1 MKKKHSFKSGISSLS
16 FMVVLST
23 SLTPLSMVSFL
34 EKPVMAQ
41 GNQINLISRGDGVFT
56 LQGRQQTE
64 VRSASLN
71 IKNNQDAEVTIV
83 LSNNQTMSFSG
94 RASRQNS
101 QMVRIQV
108 RNSGM
113 ASANGTLLVE
123 HNNNDILLLEGKGS
137 LDSQSFSVIFR
148 HKTTSLPPSSDY
160 TPLNLIQ
167 RGQGLLN
174 IEGRNNQSINS
185 VSVQV
190 NNQGQANISL
200 GTQRGDRISFSG
212 EESHRDSTNLRIRLT
227 NSGQASAG
235 GFIDIRY
242 GANNSIINLVG
253 DGTIDGQPFLVNF
266 SN

>member
-1 MKKKHSFKSGISSLS
+1 MKRKYTFNSKISSFS
-16 FMVVLST
+16 FIVVLST
-23 SLTPLSMVSFL
+23 LLTPLSMVSFL
-34 EKPVMAQ
+34 EQPVMAQ
-41 GNQINLISRGDGVFT
+41 GNQVNLMSRGEGLFT
-56 LQGRQQTE
+56 LQGRQQTQ

-94 RASRQNS
+94 RASRQNP

-113 ASANGTLLVE
+113 ASADGTLLVE
-123 HNNNDILLLEGKGS
+123 HNNNDIKLLEGKGT

-148 HKTTSLPPSSDY
+148 NKSASLPPSSNY
-160 TPLNLIQ
+160 NPLNLMQ

-174 IEGRNNQSINS
+174 IEGRNNKSINS

-190 NNQGQANISL
+190 NNQGKADISFGL
-200 GTQRGDRISFSG
+200 TNGDRISFAG
-212 EESHRDSTNLRIRLT
+212 QESHRDSTNLKIRLS
-227 NSGQASAG
+227 NSGAASAD
-235 GFIDIRY
+235 GFVNIRY

-253 DGTIDGQPFLVNF
+253 DGSIDGQSFLVNF

>member
-1 MKKKHSFKSGISSLS
+1 MQKKFTRQSRLSSLS
-16 FMVVLST
+16 LIVVLST
-23 SLTPLSMVSFL
+23 LLIPVSMVSLL
-34 EKPVMAQ
+34 EKPVIARE
-41 GNQINLISRGDGVFT
+41 NPVNLISRGDGIFT

-71 IKNNQDAEVTIV
+71 IKNNQDAEITII
-83 LSNNQTMSFSG
+83 LSNNQTISFSG
-94 RASRQNS
+94 RAFRQNP
-101 QMVRIQV
+101 QMVSIQV

-113 ASANGTLLVE
+113 ASADGTLLVE
-123 HNNNDILLLEGKGS
+123 HNNSDILLLEGKGS

-148 HKTTSLPPSSDY
+148 TKNANLPPTSSY

-190 NNQGQANISL
+190 NNQGKA
-200 GTQRGDRISFSG
+200 DISFTLQGGNSISFGG
-212 EESHRDSTNLRIRLT
+212 EESHRDSYNLRIRLT
-227 NSGQASAG
+227 NSGQASAD
-235 GFIDIRY
+235 GFVNIRY

-253 DGTIDGQPFLVNF
+253 DGSIDGQPFLVNF